1 MMSALGG
8 QLVILPS
15 FLCVYIVLLL
25 IKIFHK
31 LWWTPTRL
39 QKLMALQGITGPP
52 YRLIHGNTKEITDMI
67 KEAMSRPKNLSHDV
81 FSVVQPHIHSWTQ
94 IYAMV
99 ASTETMLEKWKS
111 YEGKEIEVFQEFRLF
126 SSEVISRTAFGSN
139 YIEGKNIF
147 ETLAKLGVLVFK
159 NSLTIRVPVF
169 RIFWIIR
176 AKFFFLFDVRRNM

>member
-1 MMSALGG
+1 MLTVQIKEQEYFTTMVCWLKTQLTKMMSALGG

-15 FLCVYIVLLL
+15 FLCVFLVLLL

-52 YRLIHGNTKEITDMI
+52 YRFIHGNTKEITDMI

-94 IYAMV
+94 IYGNKRSRLV
-99 ASTETMLEKWKS
+99 NYFFKS
-111 YEGKEIEVFQEFRLF
+111 
-126 SSEVISRTAFGSN
+126 
-139 YIEGKNIF
+139 
-147 ETLAKLGVLVFK
+147 
-159 NSLTIRVPVF
+159 
-169 RIFWIIR
+169 
-176 AKFFFLFDVRRNM
+176 